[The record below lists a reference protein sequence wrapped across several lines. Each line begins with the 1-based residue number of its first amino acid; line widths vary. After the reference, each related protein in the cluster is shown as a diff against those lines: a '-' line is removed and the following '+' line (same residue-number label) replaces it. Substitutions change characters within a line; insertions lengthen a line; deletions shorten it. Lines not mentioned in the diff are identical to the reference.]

1 MILCCGEALIDMIPS
16 TSRTGEACFIP
27 KSGGAVFNTAI
38 ALGRLGSD
46 VGLYT
51 GVSDDLF
58 GKLLQAELHASR
70 VKTDHLVS
78 RKAPSTLAFVELTEG
93 QATYTFYAENSA
105 DTSLT
110 AADIPQNLEQ
120 VRAMFFG
127 GISLCT
133 EPTASTLHS
142 LMRSRSGDCLTMID
156 PNIRPAFI
164 TDEAG
169 YRARLH
175 DMIAHSDILKLSDED
190 LDWLA
195 PNQPDTAE
203 QLEQL
208 IGERDTLVFVTKGA
222 QGGMAYRGAKCI
234 ARAPA
239 SAVLVADTIGA
250 GDTFN
255 AGILHLLHARG
266 ALNKDFTSNP
276 DSKTVEEA
284 LKFAIK
290 VSGVT
295 VSRSGANPPWAHEI

>member
-1 MILCCGEALIDMIPS
+1 M
-16 TSRTGEACFIP
+16 P
-27 KSGGAVFNTAI
+27 KPGGAVFNTAI
-38 ALGRLGSD
+38 ALGRLGAD

-58 GKLLQAELHASR
+58 GKLLQAELHASH
-70 VKTDHLVS
+70 VKTDHLAL
-78 RKAPSTLAFVELTEG
+78 RKAPSTLAFVELAEG

-110 AADIPQNLEQ
+110 AADVPQKLAQ

-169 YRARLH
+169 YRARLR
-175 DMIAHSDILKLSDED
+175 DMIAHSHILKLSDED

-195 PNQPDTAE
+195 PNLTDTAE
-203 QLEQL
+203 QLKQL
-208 IGERDTLVFVTKGA
+208 VGERDTLVFVTKGA
-222 QGGMAYRGAKCI
+222 QGGMAYHGSRCI
-234 ARAPA
+234 AQASAP
-239 SAVLVADTIGA
+239 AVLVADTIGA

-255 AGILHLLHARG
+255 AGILHYLNARG
-266 ALNKDFTSNP
+266 ALNEDFTASP
-276 DSKTVEEA
+276 DSKIVEEA
-284 LKFAIK
+284 LSFAIK
-290 VSGVT
+290 VAGIT
-295 VSRSGANPPWAHEI
+295 VSRAGANPPWAHEI